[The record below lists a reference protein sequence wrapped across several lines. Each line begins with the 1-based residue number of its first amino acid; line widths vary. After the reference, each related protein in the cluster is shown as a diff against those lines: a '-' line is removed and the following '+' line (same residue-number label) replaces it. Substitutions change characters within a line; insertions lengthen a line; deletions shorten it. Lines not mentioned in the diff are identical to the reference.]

1 MSQELLLEIGCEEL
15 PASWLL
21 TLTEA
26 LEHHFTI
33 RLTEHRL
40 NPKTVVETY
49 ATPRRLTLRI
59 EKLASQQLELEQTIV
74 GPPVSASFGS
84 NGEAMPA
91 ALGFA
96 RKHGVEVSDLSRED
110 TSKGE
115 YLVCRRQEPC
125 LSAIAVLPS
134 VLAATLRDLPFPR
147 TVSWDAFL
155 DDGRGELPFGRP
167 IRWVLFLYDGNV
179 IPFSIFRSEIA
190 KSDKVKEIRSDA
202 VTYGHRF
209 LSRHGNP
216 GEAIEVDSFKSYQR
230 ALSENFVILDAKQ
243 RSDAISGQLDFEIS
257 RLKGQAYQ
265 LPKNLSRSL
274 DEVPGLVEYPSVV
287 SGSFSEKFLAL
298 PEEVLV
304 TAMVS
309 HHHFYPVGNVDGSL
323 KPVFLSVTN
332 SQPDTTRTIARN
344 SEHVITARLRDAQ
357 FFWEAD
363 RDRPL
368 ADRVDGLSEV
378 LFHKQLGSYRDK
390 ADRVSRLAEWIAD
403 VAFGST
409 GAGEFSKVA
418 GRLSKTDLT
427 TQMVREFTELQG
439 TMGGIYAREEEYPEE
454 IWKSIYYHYLP
465 VGVEADAAPS
475 PEELGV
481 AAVPWAAVSLADK
494 IDTIVSLFSV
504 GEYPTGSRDPFGL
517 RRQAHGVIRT
527 LVDLPALTNVDVS
540 LSLADLVGAAL
551 DGTKKEGIALERLS
565 EFFLD
570 RVRHLFKKRQFRYDE
585 INAIAGREPT
595 LDLIPLDLFRRLTAL
610 QSARKSK
617 EFESLAVLFKRVK
630 NITREF
636 SLEAAAD
643 KNWRKRL
650 PDPAE
655 LELLQECD
663 RLAPLIK
670 ASIVKGDYNEAFLQA
685 SGLRVKV
692 DKFFSNVFV
701 MVNDDRVRQDRLCLM
716 AEVRDLILQ
725 LGDISEIVSEDG

>member
-1 MSQELLLEIGCEEL
+1 MVKELLLEIGCEEL
-15 PASWLL
+15 PASWLP
-21 TLTEA
+21 TLTQA
-26 LEHHFTI
+26 LGHSFTV

-40 NPKTVVETY
+40 SPKAAVETY

-59 EKLASQQLELEQTIV
+59 EKLASQQLELEQAIV
-74 GPPVSASFGS
+74 GPPVSASFGA

-91 ALGFA
+91 AIGFA
-96 RKHGVEVSDLSRED
+96 RKYGVEVSDLLRED
-110 TSKGE
+110 TLKGE

-125 LSAIAVLPS
+125 SSAIEVLPS

-147 TVSWDAFL
+147 AVNWDAFL

-167 IRWVLFLYDGNV
+167 IRWLLFLYDGDV
-179 IPFSIFRSEIA
+179 IPFSIFRSKMA
-190 KSDKVKEIRSDA
+190 KSDKVKEIRSGA

-209 LSRHGNP
+209 LSRHGSP
-216 GEAIEVDSFKSYQR
+216 GEAIEVDSFKKYQR
-230 ALSENFVILDAKQ
+230 GLSENFVILDAKQ
-243 RSDAISGQLDFEIS
+243 RSDTISGQLDFEIS

-265 LPKNLSRSL
+265 LPKNLSNSL

-287 SGSFSEKFLAL
+287 VGSFPEKFLAL

-309 HHHFYPVGNVDGSL
+309 HHHFHPVGNVDGSL

-332 SQPDTTRTIARN
+332 SQPDTTRTIAKN
-344 SEHVITARLRDAQ
+344 SEHVFTARLRDAQ
-357 FFWEAD
+357 FFWQAD
-363 RDRPL
+363 RVCPL
-368 ADRVDGLSEV
+368 ADRVEELSGV
-378 LFHKQLGSYRDK
+378 LFHKQLGSYQDK
-390 ADRVSRLAEWIAD
+390 TDRVSRLAEWVAD

-409 GAGEFSKVA
+409 GAKEFSKVA

-439 TMGGIYAREEEYPEE
+439 TMGGIYAREEGYPEE

-465 VGVEADAAPS
+465 VGIESDSAPS

-504 GEYPTGSRDPFGL
+504 GEHPTGSRDPFGL

-527 LVDLPALTNVDVS
+527 LIDLPALTNLDVS
-540 LSLADLVGAAL
+540 LSLADLVAAAL
-551 DGTKKEGIALERLS
+551 DGTKKEDVSLDGLG

-570 RVRHLFKKRQFRYDE
+570 RVRYLFEKRQFRYDE
-585 INAIAGREPT
+585 INAIAGEEPT
-595 LDLIPLDLFRRLTAL
+595 LDLVPLDLFRRLTAL

-636 SLEAAAD
+636 SPEAAD
-643 KNWRKRL
+643 KSWRTRL
-650 PDPAE
+650 SEPAE
-655 LELLQECD
+655 FELLQECD

-670 ASIVKGDYNEAFLQA
+670 ASIIKGDYDDVFLQA

-692 DKFFSNVFV
+692 DKFFSDVFV
-701 MVNDDRVRQDRLCLM
+701 MVDDDRIRQDRLCLM
-716 AEVRDLILQ
+716 AEVRNLILQ
-725 LGDISEIVSEDG
+725 LGDISEIVPEDG

>member
-1 MSQELLLEIGCEEL
+1 MAQELLLEIGCEEL
-15 PASWLL
+15 PASWLP
-21 TLTEA
+21 TLTQA
-26 LEHHFTI
+26 LGYSFAV

-40 NPKTVVETY
+40 NSETAVETY

-74 GPPVSASFGS
+74 GPPVSASFDP

-91 ALGFA
+91 AIGFA
-96 RKHGVEVSDLSRED
+96 RRHGVEVSDLSREA

-125 LSAIAVLPS
+125 LSAFEVLPS

-167 IRWVLFLYDGNV
+167 IRWVLFLYDGDV
-179 IPFSIFRSEIA
+179 VPFSIFRSERA
-190 KSDKVKEIRSDA
+190 KSGKVKEIRSGA

-216 GEAIEVDSFKSYQR
+216 GEAIEVDSFKSYQK
-230 ALSENFVILDAKQ
+230 ALFENFVILDAKQ
-243 RSDAISGQLDFEIS
+243 RSDTILDQLGFEIS
-257 RLKGQAYQ
+257 RLEGQAYQ
-265 LPKNLSRSL
+265 LPKNLSSAL
-274 DEVPGLVEYPSVV
+274 DEVPGLVEYPTVV
-287 SGSFSEKFLAL
+287 AGSFPENFLIL

-309 HHHFYPVGNVDGSL
+309 HHHFYPVGNIDGSL
-323 KPVFLSVTN
+323 KPVFLAVTN
-332 SQPDTTRTIARN
+332 SQPDATRTIAKN
-344 SEHVITARLRDAQ
+344 SEHVFTARLRDAQ

-363 RDRPL
+363 QARSL
-368 ADRVDGLSEV
+368 ADRIDGLSEV
-378 LFHKQLGSYRDK
+378 LFHKQLGSYLDK
-390 ADRVSRLAEWIAD
+390 ADRVSRLAEWVAD
-403 VAFGST
+403 VAFGSP
-409 GAGEFSKVA
+409 GAREFSKVA

-439 TMGGIYAREEEYPEE
+439 TMGGIYAREEGYPEE
-454 IWKSIYYHYLP
+454 VWKSIYYHYLP
-465 VGVEADAAPS
+465 VGVRADSAPS
-475 PEELGV
+475 REELGV

-504 GEYPTGSRDPFGL
+504 GEHPTGSRDPFGL

-527 LVDLPALTNVDVS
+527 LVDLPALTNLDVS
-540 LSLADLVGAAL
+540 LSLADLVDAAL
-551 DGTKKEGIALERLS
+551 DGTTKEDVALEGLS
-565 EFFLD
+565 GFFLD
-570 RVRHLFKKRQFRYDE
+570 RVCHLFEKRQFRQDE

-595 LDLIPLDLFRRLTAL
+595 LNLIPLDLFRRLTAL

-636 SLEAAAD
+636 SLGAATD
-643 KNWRKRL
+643 RGWRKRL
-650 PDPAE
+650 SEPTE

-663 RLAPLIK
+663 RLSPLIK
-670 ASIVKGDYNEAFLQA
+670 ASIVRGDYDEIFLQA
-685 SGLRVKV
+685 SGLRRKV
-692 DKFFSNVFV
+692 DKFFSDVFV
-701 MVNDDRVRQDRLCLM
+701 MVDDDRVRRDRLCLM
-716 AEVRDLILQ
+716 AEVRDLILE
-725 LGDISEIVSEDG
+725 LGDISEIVPEDG